1 MLFPLNAFP
10 QRSSM
15 KVFLK
20 GSSCSKYCE
29 YDIDLHYNV
38 KIREPYCRGW
48 AGLGWAGLGW
58 GGRGA
63 IGINS
68 NKLLQI
74 VPPVCSH

>member
-1 MLFPLNAFP
+1 M
-10 QRSSM
+10 
-15 KVFLK
+15 
-20 GSSCSKYCE
+20 SKSE
-29 YDIDLHYNV
+29 NPTAEAGL
-38 KIREPYCRGW
+38 GW
-48 AGLGWAGLGW
+48 AGLYWAGLGW

>member
-1 MLFPLNAFP
+1 MSISENPTAEAGL
-10 QRSSM
+10 
-15 KVFLK
+15 
-20 GSSCSKYCE
+20 
-29 YDIDLHYNV
+29 
-38 KIREPYCRGW
+38 GW
-48 AGLGWAGLGW
+48 AGLGWAGLGRAGE